1 MAVRRGR
8 SCVGS
13 RGIASLARD
22 KHQTDPATRMTE
34 GDLTEASATDQ
45 FRRRQAAYA
54 LLAALLFGVSAPV
67 AKLLLQSIT
76 PQLLAGLLYIGS
88 GLGLTLLWL
97 ARRRNRLQAPLN
109 RHALPWLS
117 GAIAFGGVLAPL
129 LLMIGL
135 SRTPASAASLL
146 LSFEGVFTALLAWF
160 VFRENVD
167 RRIALGMLAI
177 LAGGAV
183 LSWQGRVAWGE
194 VMGPLAIVAATFCWA
209 VDNNLTQKVSA
220 ADPVQIAAI
229 KGVAAGSVNLTIALW
244 LGATLPSWP
253 RLSAGLLVGFLSYGL
268 SLVFFILAL
277 RHLGTARTAAYFST
291 APFIGAIVAI
301 AVFHEPVT
309 MGLLLGGALMAL
321 GVWLHLTE
329 RHEHEHRHEALEHEH
344 HHSHDEHHRHLHTAD
359 DPPGEPHSHPHRHE
373 PLVHIHAHYPDI
385 HHRHGH

>member
-1 MAVRRGR
+1 
-8 SCVGS
+8 
-13 RGIASLARD
+13 
-22 KHQTDPATRMTE
+22 
-34 GDLTEASATDQ
+34 LTELTTNNP
-45 FRRRQAAYA
+45 FRRRHAAFA
-54 LLAALLFGVSAPV
+54 LFSALLFGISAPV
-67 AKLLLQSIT
+67 AKLLLQTIT

-88 GLGLTLLWL
+88 GLGLTVLWL
-97 ARRRNRLQAPLN
+97 ARRHNRVQAPLTRN
-109 RHALPWLS
+109 ALPWLC

-129 LLMIGL
+129 LLMLGL

-146 LSFEGVFTALLAWF
+146 LSLEGVFTALLAWF
-160 VFRENVD
+160 VFRENFD

-183 LSWQGRVAWGE
+183 LSWQGSLAWGS
-194 VMGPLAIVAATFCWA
+194 VLGPLTIVAATLCWA

-220 ADPVQIAAI
+220 GDPVQIAAV
-229 KGVAAGSVNLTIALW
+229 KGVAAGSVNLAIALW
-244 LGATLPSWP
+244 LGASLPAWP
-253 RLSAGLLVGFLSYGL
+253 RLGAGLLVGFVSYGL

-291 APFIGAIVAI
+291 APFIGAVVAI

-309 MGLLLGGALMAL
+309 RWLLLSGALMAL
-321 GVWLHLTE
+321 GVWLHLME
-329 RHEHEHRHEALEHEH
+329 RHEHEHAHETLEHEH
-344 HHSHDEHHRHLHTAD
+344 LHMHDEHHRHLHAPG